1 MRGSMGIPDTK
12 PLLQCFAKQNDKWL
26 FVGAA
31 GDDYRGETFFVYPLR
46 SPIEGQVWFLL
57 TGKVIGGTGSLVN
70 LEVATCDGKQME
82 VKWRKGGFAGATV
95 DVDSGTVVIH
105 YYKRPKGGATWQFIE
120 DQDGDAKVFTDIY
133 HVTPKGL
140 E

>member
-1 MRGSMGIPDTK
+1 LRGSMGIPDTK
-12 PLLQCFAKQNDKWL
+12 PLLQCFAKQNDRWS
-26 FVGAA
+26 FVGAV
-31 GDDYRGETFFVYPLR
+31 GSDYRGETFFVYPLR

-57 TGKVIGGTGSLVN
+57 TGKAIGGTWSLVN
-70 LEVATCDGKQME
+70 LEVATCDGKQMK

-95 DVDSGTVVIH
+95 DVDSGTVVVTYNKH
-105 YYKRPKGGATWQFIE
+105 AEGTGEVIE
-120 DQDGDAKVFTDIY
+120 DSDGDAKVFVDIY